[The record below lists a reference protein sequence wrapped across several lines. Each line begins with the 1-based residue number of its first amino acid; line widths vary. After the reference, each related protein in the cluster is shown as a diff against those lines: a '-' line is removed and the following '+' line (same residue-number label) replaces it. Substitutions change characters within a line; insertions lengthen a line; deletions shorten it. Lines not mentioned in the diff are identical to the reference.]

1 VLAWAPNVVSGWVA
15 EDGTGTATSW
25 DRDLDQVLAEAAASF
40 PGLREACRGVFEARY
55 SESAYVARAEAL
67 YGELSRARA

>member
-1 VLAWAPNVVSGWVA
+1 
-15 EDGTGTATSW
+15 
-25 DRDLDQVLAEAAASF
+25 VLAEAAASF

-67 YGELSRARA
+67 YGELSRAQA